1 MLPPMPAVL
10 TPDDLYNLLCRDY
23 EVEEIVKY
31 DSKKDAMLGICWEEE
46 MFPEDFRGYVFISDN
61 IVGFY

>member
-1 MLPPMPAVL
+1 MLPPIPAVL

-31 DSKKDAMLGICWEEE
+31 DSREDAIRGIRWEMK
-46 MFPEDFRGYVFISDN
+46 MFPDDFYGYVFISDN